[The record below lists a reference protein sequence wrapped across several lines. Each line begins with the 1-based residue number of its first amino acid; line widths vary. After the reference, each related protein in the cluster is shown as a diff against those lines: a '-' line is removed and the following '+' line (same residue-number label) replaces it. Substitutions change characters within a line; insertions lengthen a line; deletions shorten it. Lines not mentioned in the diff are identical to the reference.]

1 MQRKAE
7 MQKLIALCEQWSVE
21 RGLDNSSS
29 PIEQNF
35 KLIEEFGELARHIQK
50 KNVLE
55 IMDGLGDT
63 LVVCAVMASEV
74 RPLLVSEESKNLNLF
89 STNEANFLTPVYHID
104 DLPKLFW
111 SSTQALHRYSTY
123 VIDTHAQQ
131 QCGHY
136 LFQFAGKLGSQ
147 LDALAKCLSLD
158 IVKCLKMAYSTIHF
172 RSGEIVDGVFV
183 KREPQAIVKVST
195 KKLDLDVDNL
205 IQEIVEYAKQE
216 QIDFF
221 KVEFELVDD
230 KQLTPINGLWIKEV

>member
-1 MQRKAE
+1 MERKAE

-21 RGLDNSSS
+21 RGLDSNVT
-29 PIEQNF
+29 PLEQNL
-35 KLIEEFGELARHIQK
+35 KLVEEFGELARHIQQ

-63 LVVCAVMASEV
+63 LVVCAVMATEV
-74 RPLLVSEESKNLNLF
+74 RKFMVSSESAELNLF
-89 STNEANFLTPVYHID
+89 ATNDANFNMPIYHID

-111 SSTQALHRYSTY
+111 ATTQALHRYTTY
-123 VIDTHAQQ
+123 AVDTNNQG

-147 LDALAKCLSLD
+147 LDALAKCLNLD

-183 KREPQAIVKVST
+183 KREPQAIIQVST

-205 IQEIVEYAKQE
+205 IKDIVEFAQRE

-221 KVEFELVDD
+221 KVQFKIVDD
-230 KQLTPINGLWIKEV
+230 KQLTPISGMWI

>member
-1 MQRKAE
+1 MERKAE
-7 MQKLIALCEQWSVE
+7 MQKLIALCEQWSIE

-35 KLIEEFGELARHIQK
+35 KLVEEFGELARHIQN

-63 LVVCAVMASEV
+63 LVVCAVMATEV
-74 RPLLVSEESKNLNLF
+74 RKFMVTPENAKLNLF
-89 STNEANFLTPVYHID
+89 ATNDANFNMPIYHIG

-111 SSTQALHRYSTY
+111 ATTQALHRYTTY
-123 VIDTHAQQ
+123 AVDTNNQG

-147 LDALAKCLSLD
+147 LDALAKCLNLD

-183 KREPQAIVKVST
+183 KREPQAIIEVST

-205 IQEIVEYAKQE
+205 IKDIVEFAQRE

-221 KVEFELVDD
+221 KVKFAIVDD
-230 KQLTPINGLWIKEV
+230 KQLTPISGMWIKEV